1 MIGCNFC
8 IIQVLHILTTKIKC
22 LKGRGEK
29 LISTSKHYG
38 VMVYAIADTNTNIK
52 DVNLVHDPH
61 KLKIPSTAAKVTQ
74 QCISEKRMLSTFDS
88 PEGHQSSSDLTGGRF
103 INMISTARSSRLLQH
118 ATATGFF
125 LLLVLVPLI
134 AFSIRCLI
142 GAFNNKVGVNES
154 KKHHLGPKSKR
165 WRSALSDL
173 REPDIFVGDSK
184 SSYSNASEDGGEIP
198 PEEVSHASYTEVE
211 RDYQKFL
218 SDCGMSKWGY
228 WRGGSPE

>member
-1 MIGCNFC
+1 MLTTYLACML
-8 IIQVLHILTTKIKC
+8 LHIW
-22 LKGRGEK
+22 
-29 LISTSKHYG
+29 Y
-38 VMVYAIADTNTNIK
+38 
-52 DVNLVHDPH
+52 P
-61 KLKIPSTAAKVTQ
+61 Q
-74 QCISEKRMLSTFDS
+74 QACASCY
-88 PEGHQSSSDLTGGRF
+88 Q
-103 INMISTARSSRLLQH
+103 

-184 SSYSNASEDGGEIP
+184 SSSS
-198 PEEVSHASYTEVE
+198 VST
-211 RDYQKFL
+211 FI
-218 SDCGMSKWGY
+218 
-228 WRGGSPE
+228 